1 MACRVCRRVAGALPT
16 GCACEPRSCHAHVAC
31 LLSAG
36 RRTWISCAVCDQE
49 FAGPI
54 CKELARVVLK
64 RAKSAR
70 PVVDEDVLFAK
81 MYHAYSCALVG
92 ETLDAERDL
101 RRCLVVMGE
110 RLGANHP
117 LTLQTS
123 GHLCEVLLVL
133 GQSAEAEARSRAL
146 FLACVASDTLVQ
158 FARST
163 LARVL
168 RETKKLAEA
177 ETLLRACSPSSSTM
191 RSMVILLYRQ
201 RRFFEAAEYA
211 VRSLAINAAAYG
223 RKHDETALDASILR
237 KIRRRVGNGDAR
249 CATCGAR
256 EPKPRLCGACRD
268 ARYCGTACQKSHRAA
283 HRGTCRVMSGDRS
296 KVGSVLCRSFCGV

>member
-1 MACRVCRRVAGALPT
+1 MACRVCNGRAGALPT
-16 GCACEPRSCHAHVAC
+16 GCACAGHAHVAC
-31 LLSAG
+31 LLAAG
-36 RRTWISCAVCDQE
+36 HRTWISCAVCGKE
-49 FAGPI
+49 FAGRI
-54 CKELARVVLK
+54 CKELARVGLK

-70 PVVDEDVLFAK
+70 PVVDEDVLFAT

-92 ETLDAERDL
+92 ETRDAERDL
-101 RRCLVVMGE
+101 KRCLVRMGE
-110 RLGANHP
+110 KLGAKHP
-117 LTLQTS
+117 LTLQTT

-133 GQSAEAEARSRAL
+133 GGSDAGLLAEAEARSRAL
-146 FLACVASDTLVQ
+146 FLACVESDTLVQ

-201 RRFFEAAEYA
+201 RRFFEAAQYA
-211 VRSLAINAAAYG
+211 VRSLALNTAAYG
-223 RKHDETALDASILR
+223 PRHDETALDASILR

-268 ARYCGTACQKSHRAA
+268 ARYCGAACQKSHRAE
-283 HRGTCRVMSGDRS
+283 HRETCRMS
-296 KVGSVLCRSFCGV
+296 SV

>member
-1 MACRVCRRVAGALPT
+1 MQG
-16 GCACEPRSCHAHVAC
+16 SCHAHVAC
-31 LLSAG
+31 LLAAG
-36 RRTWISCAVCDQE
+36 RRTWISCAVCGQE
-49 FAGPI
+49 FAGQI

-70 PVVDEDVLFAK
+70 SVVDEEVLFAR
-81 MYHAYSCALVG
+81 MYHAYSRALVG
-92 ETLDAERDL
+92 EMRDAERDL

-110 RLGANHP
+110 KLGANHP
-117 LTLQTS
+117 LTLQTA
-123 GHLCEVLLVL
+123 GHLCEILLVL
-133 GQSAEAEARSRAL
+133 SESDAASSLLAEAEARSRAL
-146 FLACVASDTLVQ
+146 FLSCVESDTLVE

-168 RETKKLAEA
+168 RETTKLAEA
-177 ETLLRACSPSSSTM
+177 ETLFRACSPSSSTM

-201 RRFFEAAEYA
+201 RRFFEAAQYA
-211 VRSLAINAAAYG
+211 VRSLALNTAAYG
-223 RKHDETALDASILR
+223 AKHEETALDASILR

-249 CATCGAR
+249 CATCGLR

-283 HRGTCRVMSGDRS
+283 HREMCRVSSGDRL
-296 KVGSVLCRSFCGV
+296 KAF